1 MSPRRSL
8 RLCYRLAGTISLVAF
23 LLAFAAPL
31 RAADGA
37 PEIFPL
43 DEVKPGMTGTGYTI
57 FAGDQIESFGFEV
70 IGVMPNLIGPG
81 ESIILVQLK
90 GAKVEHTGVVAGM
103 SGSPVYI
110 DGKLLGAVSLKLG
123 LFAKEPLAGVTPI
136 EEMLSLPSTPPGSD
150 VADAFSTPHYPLPD
164 AFSAQAGTG
173 GPAYLEPIASPL
185 TFSGF
190 SAESIRHYAGEL
202 SGYGL
207 SATQGGTAA
216 PAPDDAKVVP
226 GDMVGMV
233 LVQGDL
239 SVNAAC
245 TVTAVIGDRVLACG
259 HPLFGFGALQLPM
272 ARARVLTTL
281 ASDYDST
288 KIVNMGGIIGSITDD
303 RTTAVTGQLGKPPQ
317 MIPIELTLTTLA
329 GEKKYHMEI
338 VSNPKLAPV
347 IVGLVTLNGLTQD
360 PIYSEGA
367 TLALHGSIDIAGH
380 SSVQMDELFAPTDTI
395 VPDATF
401 VAVAVQADFARIF
414 ANPFETPNIQRIELR
429 LESRA
434 ERRMATIEGAWS
446 DKVEAAPGEPV
457 TIKVMLRP
465 YRGDPTV
472 RDVPITIPEQAAHG
486 STMQV
491 LVSDAGTLD
500 RRTAPF
506 GPAAMGRLTGLEQ
519 LIGVLNRERRND
531 HLYVALLD
539 ANPTLLVQDKVLPN
553 APLSEIDVLDGR
565 PGQGG
570 GVLLHDSSAG
580 EWSVPM
586 DELITGYATVSIRIP

>member
-8 RLCYRLAGTISLVAF
+8 RLRYRHASTISLLAF
-23 LLAFAAPL
+23 LLALAVPL
-31 RAADGA
+31 AAADGTPA
-37 PEIFPL
+37 IFPL
-43 DEVKPGMTGTGYTI
+43 DQVKPGMTGTGYTI
-57 FAGDQIESFGFEV
+57 FAGDDIESFTFTV
-70 IGVMPNLIGPG
+70 IGVMPNLIGPQ
-81 ESIILVQLK
+81 ESIILVQLA

-123 LFAKEPLAGVTPI
+123 LFSKEPIAGVTPI
-136 EEMLSLPSTPPGSD
+136 EEMLSLPSTPPDAS
-150 VADAFSTPHYPLPD
+150 VADMFSAPRYPLPD
-164 AFSAQAGTG
+164 AFSAETGTS

-190 SAESIRHYAGEL
+190 SAEAIRHYEGEF

-207 SATQGGTAA
+207 SAAQGGTATPSA
-216 PAPDDAKVVP
+216 DDAKIVP

-239 SVNAAC
+239 SINAAC
-245 TVTAVIGDRVLACG
+245 TVTAVIGDRVLSCG
-259 HPLFGFGALQLPM
+259 HPLFGFGPLQLPM

-281 ASDYDST
+281 ASDYEST

-303 RTTAVTGQLGKPPQ
+303 RATAVTGVLGKAPP
-317 MIPIELTLTTLA
+317 MIPVDLILATSA
-329 GEKKYHMEI
+329 GEKKFHFEM
-338 VSNPKLAPV
+338 VSNAKLAPL

-360 PIYSEGA
+360 PIYGEGS
-367 TLALHGSIDIAGH
+367 TLSLHGTIDIAGH
-380 SSVQMDELFAPTDTI
+380 SSVQMDQLFAPTDTMI
-395 VPDATF
+395 PDATF

-414 ANPFETPNIQRIELR
+414 ANQFETPHVQHINLR
-429 LESRA
+429 LESLP
-434 ERRMATIEGAWS
+434 ERRVASIEGAWS
-446 DKVEAAPGEPV
+446 DKVEAQPGETV

-465 YRGDPTV
+465 YRGDPII
-472 RDVPITIPEQAAHG
+472 RDVAIAIPEQAAHG

-506 GPAAMGRLTGLEQ
+506 GPAAINRLTGLEQ
-519 LIGVLNRERRND
+519 LIALLNRERRND

-586 DELITGYATVSIRIP
+586 DEVVTGFATVSIRIP

>member
-1 MSPRRSL
+1 MRL
-8 RLCYRLAGTISLVAF
+8 RLASVVVPFAL
-23 LLAFAAPL
+23 LLALAAPV
-31 RAADGA
+31 RAADGT

-43 DEVKPGMTGTGYTI
+43 DQVKPGMTGTGQTI
-57 FAGDQIESFGFEV
+57 FAGDQIESFDFVV

-81 ESIILVQLK
+81 QSIILVQLK
-90 GAKVEHTGVVAGM
+90 GAKVEHTGVAAGM

-136 EEMLSLPSTPPGSD
+136 EEMLSLPSTPPAAG
-150 VADAFSTPHYPLPD
+150 VADASSVPRYPLPD
-164 AFSAQAGTG
+164 SFSAEAGATG
-173 GPAYLEPIASPL
+173 PVYLEPIASPL

-190 SAESIRHYAGEL
+190 SADAIRHYAADL

-216 PAPDDAKVVP
+216 PSPDDANIAP

-233 LVQGDL
+233 LVRGDL
-239 SVNAAC
+239 SIDAAC

-259 HPLFGFGALQLPM
+259 HPLFGFGPLELPM

-288 KIVNMGGIIGSITDD
+288 KIVNMGGTIGSITDD
-303 RTTAVTGQLGKPPQ
+303 RSAAVTGRLGKAPE
-317 MIPIELTLTTLA
+317 MIPIEMTLATPA
-329 GEKKYHMEI
+329 GEKKYHFEI

-347 IVGLVTLNGLTQD
+347 IIGLVTLNGLTQN
-360 PIYSEGA
+360 PIYGEGS
-367 TLALHGSIDIAGH
+367 TLSLHGSIEIAGH
-380 SSVQMDELFAPTDTI
+380 SSVQMDDMFAPTETLI
-395 VPDATF
+395 PDATF
-401 VAVAVQADFARIF
+401 VAMAVQTDFARVF
-414 ANPFETPNIQRIELR
+414 ANPFETPHIQRIALR
-429 LESRA
+429 LESRP
-434 ERRMATIEGAWS
+434 ERHLATIEGAWS
-446 DKVEAAPGEPV
+446 DKMEAAPGEAL

-465 YRGDPTV
+465 YRGDPII

-506 GPAAMGRLTGLEQ
+506 GAAVMGRLTGLEQ
-519 LIGVLNRERRND
+519 LIALLNRARRND
-531 HLYVALLD
+531 RLYVALLD
-539 ANPTLLVQDKVLPN
+539 ANPTLLVQDKVMPN
-553 APLSEIDVLDGR
+553 APLSEINVIDGR
-565 PGQGG
+565 PGQGAG
-570 GVLLHDSSAG
+570 LLLHDSAAG

-586 DELITGYATVSIRIP
+586 DEVITGYATVAIHIP